1 MNGASEFQGKVA
13 VLTGGSSGI
22 GQTLAIH
29 LAQAG
34 CEVFFCGRR
43 PTADETLSGCGTLGH
58 YIRCDITEPG
68 AAEALIAEAI
78 ACNGAIDYVV
88 NGVATDSRVPFE
100 EATPE
105 LFDQFVATDLKAAF
119 RVCHAALDGLRAGK
133 GRAILNFGTTNWMLG
148 LAPFTLYSAAK
159 SGLLGFTRAL
169 ARELGPDGIRVNM
182 LSPGWVMTQKQ
193 LDLYVTE
200 QDKKDLLRDQALPFL
215 LQAEDIVGPAMF
227 LLSHAAR
234 AITGQNL
241 VVDAG
246 KLMQ

>member
-200 QDKKDLLRDQALPFL
+200 QDKKDLLRDQALLFL

>member
-1 MNGASEFQGKVA
+1 MNANEFQGKVA

-22 GQTLAIH
+22 GQTLAIQ
-29 LAQAG
+29 LARAG

-43 PTADETLSGCGTLGH
+43 PTADETLSGCGERGH
-58 YIRCDITEPG
+58 YFRCDITEDG
-68 AAEALIAEAI
+68 AAEALIAEAM
-78 ACNGAIDYVV
+78 ACNGTIDYVI

-100 EATPE
+100 NATPE
-105 LFDQFVATDLKAAF
+105 LFDQFVATDLKTAF

-169 ARELGPDGIRVNM
+169 ARELGPEGIRVNM

-193 LDLYVTE
+193 LDLYVSE

>member
-1 MNGASEFQGKVA
+1 METNEFNGRVA

-22 GQTLAIH
+22 GQTLAIA

-43 PTADETLSGCGTLGH
+43 PSAAETLAGCGARGH
-58 YIRCDITEPG
+58 YIRCDITEAG
-68 AAEALIAEAI
+68 AAEDFVAAAKKF
-78 ACNGAIDYVV
+78 NGALDYVI
-88 NGVATDSRVPFE
+88 NGVATDSRVPFA

-105 LFDQFVATDLKAAF
+105 LFDQFVATDLKVAF
-119 RVCHAALDGLRAGK
+119 RICHAALDGLRVGHGK
-133 GRAILNFGTTNWMLG
+133 AILNFGTTNWMLG

-159 SGLLGFTRAL
+159 SGLIGFTRAL
-169 ARELGPDGIRVNM
+169 ARELGSEGIRANL
-182 LSPGWVMTQKQ
+182 LSPGWVMTPKQ
-193 LDLYVTE
+193 LELYVTE

-215 LQAEDIVGPAMF
+215 LQPEDIVGPTMF
-227 LLSHAAR
+227 LLSSAAR